1 MEKKGPP
8 KANKPNVGYNRIL
21 SKPPQKVQ
29 VTTAALPLTVSVKDK
44 LICFMTGENEEERL
58 IRTRLIAYLKLLQG
72 ELQLNEKTRKQHYEG
87 GKKLHLDF
95 EKQKIQLQKWGLMSI
110 LPAFQMQ
117 AWLRVSRAQ
126 LVVEMSSRSLLI
138 LKSKIKHTELVT
150 KQLVND
156 KDKDRGGGADVNKK
170 QLLSPPT
177 MSSSKSTGDLGSSS
191 DKSMLS
197 PNVSHRRYTES
208 LNACIAFCQPV
219 EGTETLLLSYLSLS
233 PSPIVSSSPH
243 IYIHHNILYSYT
255 AFLRQPIKDLV
266 EQDATF
272 SAYSGSLLQL
282 DYVCGSALRTFQVGD
297 H

>member
-8 KANKPNVGYNRIL
+8 KVNKPNVGYNRIL
-21 SKPPQKVQ
+21 SKPPQKATH
-29 VTTAALPLTVSVKDK
+29 VTTAALPSTVSVKDK

-72 ELQLNEKTRKQHYEG
+72 ELLLNEKTRKQHYEG

-138 LKSKIKHTELVT
+138 LKSKIKHTDMVL

-156 KDKDRGGGADVNKK
+156 KDKDKGGSSGASKK
-170 QLLSPPT
+170 LLSPSPTTT
-177 MSSSKSTGDLGSSS
+177 MSSSKSTGDLSSS
-191 DKSMLS
+191 SGKSVLS
-197 PNVSHRRYTES
+197 PNGSHRSYTES
-208 LNACIAFCQPV
+208 LTACIAFCQPV
-219 EGTETLLLSYLSLS
+219 EGTETPLRSYLSPHLYFS
-233 PSPIVSSSPH
+233 HSEHASSDNNPL
-243 IYIHHNILYSYT
+243 IN
-255 AFLRQPIKDLV
+255 P
-266 EQDATF
+266 
-272 SAYSGSLLQL
+272 
-282 DYVCGSALRTFQVGD
+282 
-297 H
+297 